1 MGKIVKYCTAC
12 EESFAEKFSFCPN
25 CAGELSAFEMKPISQ
40 EPEVAAAPTPVISD
54 EPNLELSDSVNQESS
69 FVNEPAETVA
79 EDVSLI
85 EDSNIE
91 NESDIEVDKSETVFE
106 PVNFNADETE
116 EEQINNAFSNE
127 EKETSN
133 EEEETHFVESSE
145 EVEDVPETIAA
156 TGTYAAAETID
167 DVDIVDDA
175 DVVYDDYREEPVSS
189 SNFSDISNNY
199 AEENTDDGGYH
210 ITVIQEKG
218 VKQRNMLL
226 LGSAVLM
233 ITLTLAGVVYSI
245 FDKTSMVGA
254 ISDENLMALINLDET
269 PIEAEEPPK
278 KKDDDKGGGGGGG
291 GKQEKTETSKGVL
304 ADQTE
309 KPQFPPTS
317 RAVRLTNPDLMIKR
331 STQGTIK
338 RPPTDEPYGNPNSTS
353 SLTSDGKGSGG
364 GMGSGRGTGQG
375 SGVGTGEGSGIG
387 SGSGSGR
394 GNGIGSGDGDG
405 TGDRNPK
412 PPAAPPPPR
421 DPPPAGPTTGIQ
433 ILSKPRPGYTDSA
446 RTNNVQGTVMLS
458 VTFLSSGQIGG
469 VSAVKGLPDGLTE
482 KAIAAARQIQFKP
495 ALVNGR
501 PQTVT
506 KRIQYN
512 FTIY

>member
-106 PVNFNADETE
+106 PVSFNADETE

-127 EKETSN
+127 E
-133 EEEETHFVESSE
+133 EEMPFVEPSEEVE

-156 TGTYAAAETID
+156 TGTYAAAEIID
-167 DVDIVDDA
+167 DADIVDDA
-175 DVVYDDYREEPVSS
+175 DVVYDDYREPVSS
-189 SNFSDISNNY
+189 SNFSDVSNDY

-210 ITVIQEKG
+210 ITVIQERG

-245 FDKTSMVGA
+245 FDKNSMVGA

-375 SGVGTGEGSGIG
+375 SGIGTGEGSGIG

-394 GNGIGSGDGDG
+394 GNGIGGGTGDG

-433 ILSKPRPGYTDSA
+433 ILLKPRPGYTDSA

-458 VTFLSSGQIGG
+458 VIFLSSGQIGG